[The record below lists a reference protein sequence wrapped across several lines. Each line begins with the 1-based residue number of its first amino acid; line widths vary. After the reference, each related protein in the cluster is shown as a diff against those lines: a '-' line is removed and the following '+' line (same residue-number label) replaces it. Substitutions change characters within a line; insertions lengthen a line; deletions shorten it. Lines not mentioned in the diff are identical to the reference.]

1 MEAIRASGHKKRW
14 GRETEFL
21 EGGAEMS
28 QEDRKQSRSS
38 KKAEEGR
45 QAESQATA
53 QSMLDGAVDRQA
65 EAAQKLVSKLNPG
78 LGNKYE
84 TAKMMRDIE
93 GAKNVTTA
101 TGTPLHARCTKQL
114 LTTQAG
120 STFLYSALFFS
131 GRTESKCSTPRI
143 RRSGTCFD
151 AMLLA

>member
-1 MEAIRASGHKKRW
+1 MEAIRASGHKKS
-14 GRETEFL
+14 FA
-21 EGGAEMS
+21 GGAEMS
-28 QEDRKQSRSS
+28 QEDRKRSRSS
-38 KKAEEGR
+38 KKAVRRKARR
-45 QAESQATA
+45 QVHMHTTLWPNSGG
-53 QSMLDGAVDRQA
+53 LRA

-84 TAKMMRDIE
+84 KAKMMRDIQ

-101 TGTPLHARCTKQL
+101 TGILYTVHLLHARCTNQL
-114 LTTQAG
+114 ISGMQAG
-120 STFLYSALFFS
+120 STFLQSVLFFS